1 VGKGQD
7 DAAIK
12 LVLGDWV
19 AAANAG
25 DADAMAALFTDDG
38 ILMLPNEPSVIGKE
52 AIRSHLQAHFN
63 ECGGAGVPRMTDALY
78 QPSADAPASD
88 EELRFD
94 YRPER
99 GTLPLSERSIDR
111 SDDSLAPAF
120 ADDELQSRRRH
131 RSSYGLVPAGWIA
144 KGYLIEK
151 ASEEVLELEIA
162 GGWAFARCSYAV
174 TLVPRQGWQPAED
187 RGKSVR
193 IVKRQSDGTWKVY
206 LDIWNSDQ
214 SPPGP
219 GE

>member
-1 VGKGQD
+1 MGKGKD
-7 DAAIK
+7 VAAIK
-12 LVLGDWV
+12 MVLDDWV

-25 DADAMAALFTDDG
+25 DAAAMAALFTDDG

-52 AIRSHLQAHFN
+52 AIRSHLQAHFD
-63 ECGGAGVPRMTDALY
+63 ECGGAGAPRKTDALY
-78 QPSADAPASD
+78 QPSADAPPSD

-99 GTLPLSERSIDR
+99 GTLPLSETINDR
-111 SDDSLAPAF
+111 SDDSLAPVLA
-120 ADDELQSRRRH
+120 ADESQSRRRH
-131 RSSYGLVPAGWIA
+131 RSSYGSVPVGWIA

-162 GGWAFARCSYAV
+162 GGWAFARCAYAV
-174 TLVPRQGWQPAED
+174 TLVPRRGWQSTED

-214 SPPGP
+214 SPLGA

>member
-1 VGKGQD
+1 MGKGKD
-7 DAAIK
+7 VAAIRM
-12 LVLGDWV
+12 VLDDWV

-25 DADAMAALFTDDG
+25 DAAAMAVLFTDDG
-38 ILMLPNEPSVIGKE
+38 ILMLPNEPPVIGKQ
-52 AIRSHLQAHFN
+52 AIRSHLQAHFD
-63 ECGGAGVPRMTDALY
+63 ECGGAGAPRETDALY
-78 QPSADAPASD
+78 QPSAEAPPSD

-99 GTLPLSERSIDR
+99 GTLPLSGTANDR
-111 SDDSLAPAF
+111 SDDFLAPVLA
-120 ADDELQSRRRH
+120 ADESQSRRRH
-131 RSSYGLVPAGWIA
+131 RSFYRSARVGSVARGC
-144 KGYLIEK
+144 LIEK

-162 GGWAFARCSYAV
+162 GGWAFARCTYAV
-174 TLVPRQGWQPAED
+174 ALVPRPGLQQTED

-214 SPPGP
+214 PPPGA

>member
-1 VGKGQD
+1 MLFD
-7 DAAIK
+7 
-12 LVLGDWV
+12 DWV

-25 DADAMAALFTDDG
+25 DAAAMAALFTDDG

-52 AIRSHLQAHFN
+52 AIRSHLQAHFD
-63 ECGGAGVPRMTDALY
+63 ECGGAGTPRKTDALY
-78 QPSADAPASD
+78 QPLADAPPSD

-99 GTLPLSERSIDR
+99 GTVPLSEGINDR
-111 SDDSLAPAF
+111 SDDFLAPVF
-120 ADDELQSRRRH
+120 AADELQSRRRQ
-131 RSSYGLVPAGWIA
+131 RWSYGSVPVGWVA
-144 KGYLIEK
+144 KSYLIEK

-162 GGWAFARCSYAV
+162 GGWAFARCTYAV
-174 TLVPRQGWQPAED
+174 TLVPRRGWQPAED

-214 SPPGP
+214 PPPGA